1 MPKAWNAFTV
11 HRDGRPSITFD
22 PNNTWKIVRKHGL
35 ATIVQADGHEIDTR
49 PIPAKPMRR

>member
-22 PNNTWKIVRKHGL
+22 PNTWKIVRKHGL
-35 ATIVQADGHEIDTR
+35 ATIVEADGHEIDTR